1 MVPGVNRRRLIAGL
15 TLAAVLALI
24 GWLIRPRASG
34 LSRAEQA
41 EILSLSR
48 RQLTVSAS
56 GGEAMLEIDES
67 TLPDALLVHA
77 SSFVTLLGADEDLR
91 GCMID
96 QFEAHEPLYRNVLRN
111 TILAATGDARFAP
124 VSPGEV
130 EDLRIEISIL
140 SEPTGLVFSD
150 PADLLAKL
158 SPGLDGVILRINDR
172 MATYLPSVWEIFPAE
187 DEFLSRLCEKAGLSQ
202 DRWRFE
208 PWVEIETYR
217 VETFADPHP
226 ND

>member
-15 TLAAVLALI
+15 TLAAVLLLI
-24 GWLIRPRASG
+24 GWLIRPGASG
-34 LSRAEQA
+34 LSPTERAEL
-41 EILSLSR
+41 LSLSR
-48 RQLTVSAS
+48 RQLIAAAA
-56 GGEAMLEIDES
+56 GEDAVLEIDES
-67 TLPDALLVHA
+67 TLPDALLGHA

-130 EDLRIEISIL
+130 DDLRIEISIL
-140 SEPTGLVFSD
+140 SEPIRLAFSD
-150 PADLLAKL
+150 PADLVAKL
-158 SPGLDGVILRINDR
+158 SPTLDGVILRADDR
-172 MATYLPSVWEIFPAE
+172 MATYLPSVWEIFPAK
-187 DEFLSRLCEKAGLSQ
+187 DEFLSRLCEKAGLSR